1 MYLVGVYNLF
11 ETAAELSIRS
21 IMLDTINLTH
31 IYEVLSMSGTSS
43 LSILNFRVGGGK
55 YVGR

>member
-1 MYLVGVYNLF
+1 MDLVGVYNLF

-31 IYEVLSMSGTSS
+31 IYEILSMSGTTS
-43 LSILNFRVGGGK
+43 LSI
-55 YVGR
+55 